1 MKTVQSIVI
10 AASIIL
16 VSANAVAGTIQ
27 SGGGFDRVVNN
38 TIVLSAAPT
47 KQAAY
52 QLGLNKLAQLNASSP
67 QQLGLTLNVIS
78 SNAEGNTLHLK
89 DGGYIFLPPMRY
101 MMKILTILITSAL
114 ITLSATVS
122 ANNDTESTTK
132 KLNDVLVATFKSSPD
147 SVAESLIPG
156 LYRVMYGTEVV
167 YLSADGQYF
176 ISGDL
181 LAVQSFIVRWNKS
194 TIKVLQLNT

>member
-67 QQLGLTLNVIS
+67 QQLGLMLNVIS

-89 DGGYIFLPPMRY
+89 DGGYI
-101 MMKILTILITSAL
+101 
-114 ITLSATVS
+114 TVQERMS
-122 ANNDTESTTK
+122 TGGNTTYVSSVNVGLHYLERNDNN
-132 KLNDVLVATFKSSPD
+132 
-147 SVAESLIPG
+147 
-156 LYRVMYGTEVV
+156 
-167 YLSADGQYF
+167 
-176 ISGDL
+176 
-181 LAVQSFIVRWNKS
+181 
-194 TIKVLQLNT
+194 